1 MRPHLAT
8 GPIRVL
14 IGLLLLVASLAWPAQ
29 RAAAAGVFAGWAVV
43 VVAGDNHAH
52 GGAHSEVFDNAR
64 RDLAKALSDRGF
76 SSDHILQFSIK
87 PESYPKE
94 QVLRTDSLE
103 IVHRLEALTQ
113 TAKDGCLLYFTSHGS
128 PEGVVVG
135 RNNWTP
141 NIMAQ
146 VVDATCADRPAVII
160 ISACFSGIFVPL
172 LADPNR
178 MVLTAARPDRASFGC
193 GEANRYT
200 YFDGC
205 VLQQIGGAHDFAAL
219 GRSVQACVAKQ
230 EHDTGAAP
238 ASEPQLEIGA
248 ALRPMLPLYAFAAPP

>member
-1 MRPHLAT
+1 MRS
-8 GPIRVL
+8 PIRVL
-14 IGLLLLVASLAWPAQ
+14 IGLLLAASLAAHAP
-29 RAAAAGVFAGWAVV
+29 RAAAGAFSNWAAA
-43 VVAGDNHAH
+43 VVAGDDHAH
-52 GGAHSEVFDNAR
+52 NGAHSEVFDNAR
-64 RDLAKALSDRGF
+64 RDLVKALTARGF
-76 SSDHILQFSIK
+76 APDHILQFSLR
-87 PESYPKE
+87 PERYPKE
-94 QVLRTDSLE
+94 EVLRTDSLQ

-113 TAKDGCLLYFTSHGS
+113 TAQGGCLLYFTSHGS
-128 PEGVVVG
+128 PDGVMVG
-135 RNNWTP
+135 KNDWTP

-160 ISACFSGIFVPL
+160 ISACFSGVFVPL

-178 MVLTAARPDRASFGC
+178 MILTAARPDRASFGC
-193 GEANRYT
+193 GEADRYT

-205 VLQQIGGAHDFAAL
+205 VLQQIGAAHDFAAL

-230 EHDTGAAP
+230 EHDTKAAP